1 MPFKSEIFQKN
12 VELHLSD
19 PLKTELVEACQ
30 VYTTLNRATE
40 KLQCIREM
48 MAMLDRE
55 TDAATRKAIMEAC
68 GEGCTGKSVIEKA
81 RRLQAGAQNLDEL
94 LVRLNEAHIG
104 GGHLQRQGNAIHATY
119 DRCYCGSVSKS
130 KVPLSATY
138 CGCSCGW
145 YRRLFEALLNQPVE
159 VELLGSIIQ
168 GDENCQ
174 FLIHLPE
181 SLQH

>member
-1 MPFKSEIFQKN
+1 MPFNCEIFQKN
-12 VELHLSD
+12 VELHLPD
-19 PLKTELVEACQ
+19 PLKTELVQACQ
-30 VYTTLNRATE
+30 GYATLTRATE

-48 MAMLDRE
+48 MAMLDRG
-55 TDAATRKAIMEAC
+55 TDAATRRVIMEAC
-68 GEGCTGKSVIEKA
+68 SEGCFGKSVIEKA
-81 RRLQAGAQNLDEL
+81 RRHQASAQTLDEL

-130 KVPLSATY
+130 KVPFSATY

-168 GDENCQ
+168 GNENCQ

-181 SLQH
+181 SFQS